1 MENENSTRG
10 ISFLGLL
17 CIAFIVLK
25 LIGVIDWS
33 WWLILSPIF
42 AIPLIFLSLIII
54 GSVISFIAFLIA
66 FPIILIR
73 NKTKL

>member
-42 AIPLIFLSLIII
+42 AVPLIILSLIII
-54 GSVISFIAFLIA
+54 GSAISFIALLIA